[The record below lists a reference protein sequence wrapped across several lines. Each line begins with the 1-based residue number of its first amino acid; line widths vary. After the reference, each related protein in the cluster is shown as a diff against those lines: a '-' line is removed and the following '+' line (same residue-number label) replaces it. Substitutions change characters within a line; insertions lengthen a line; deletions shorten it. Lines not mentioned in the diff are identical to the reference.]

1 MKKKEEL
8 QKILQE
14 GRIYPV
20 FQPIVSLR
28 DGQLLGYE
36 ALSRIEGKTKIE
48 GIEQIFELGVL
59 HNKTWEI
66 EKLCRKRILQTY
78 SQFPDD
84 IKKGK
89 LFINVDPLVIRD
101 DKFKQSYTRKQ
112 LEKRNINKNKIVI
125 EITERNS
132 IDDWKTFKK
141 TVNHYKDEGYE
152 IAIDDVGSC
161 YSGLNAIAKLNPGY
175 IKIDMELVRGID
187 KDTVKQALLKGL
199 VETSKHTEFELIAE
213 GIETEEELKVL
224 IKLGVHYGQGFLLGT
239 PNLLLLPIRQEIENL
254 IKTCNIEDS
263 KRGIWNANKF
273 VLTKVAIGDYKAID
287 AYSQKYGEESLRE
300 AFNIM
305 FEIVRKSISVFEAMY
320 VVDENSCVVLIESER
335 QKNVCQQIIKK
346 FNEEL
351 SRLYSDNDLNKGY
364 VEIETKKGNI
374 KQRSLMNVEIELIG

>member
-8 QKILQE
+8 QEILQE

-89 LFINVDPLVIRD
+89 HFKNVDPLVIRD
-101 DKFKQSYTRKQ
+101 EKIKQSYTRRL
-112 LEKRNINKNKIVI
+112 LEKRNISKNKIVI
-125 EITERNS
+125 EITDRNS

-161 YSGLNAIAKLNPGY
+161 YSGLNVIAKLNPGY

-187 KDTVKQALLKGL
+187 KDTVKQALVKGL

-239 PNLLLLPIRQEIENL
+239 PNHFLLPIKLEIENL
-254 IKTCNIEDS
+254 IKASNIEDS
-263 KRGIWNANKF
+263 KRGIWNAN
-273 VLTKVAIGDYKAID
+273 
-287 AYSQKYGEESLRE
+287 
-300 AFNIM
+300 
-305 FEIVRKSISVFEAMY
+305 
-320 VVDENSCVVLIESER
+320 
-335 QKNVCQQIIKK
+335 
-346 FNEEL
+346 
-351 SRLYSDNDLNKGY
+351 
-364 VEIETKKGNI
+364 
-374 KQRSLMNVEIELIG
+374 